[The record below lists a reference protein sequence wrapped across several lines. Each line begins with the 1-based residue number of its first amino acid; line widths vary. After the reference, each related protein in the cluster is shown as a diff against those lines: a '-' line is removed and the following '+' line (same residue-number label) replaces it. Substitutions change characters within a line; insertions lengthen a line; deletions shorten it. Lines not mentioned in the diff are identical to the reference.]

1 MRRKMGTTQPIRNKE
16 TIEVIK
22 KYFKENNV
30 RNYLLFV
37 LGINTALRISD
48 ILKLKWKDIYDFKN
62 DEIKSHIALVEQ
74 KTGKETLVAINQ
86 SVKAA
91 LETFRNTNKVRPDEF
106 IFRSRKGENKPIGRT
121 RAYTIFADAA
131 KSLNIEKFSCHSLR
145 KTFGYH
151 AWKKNQNP
159 VLLMEVY
166 NHSSFAITRKYLGIL
181 QEDKDSVFLSILL

>member
-1 MRRKMGTTQPIRNKE
+1 MTGW
-16 TIEVIK
+16 K
-22 KYFKENNV
+22 K
-30 RNYLLFV
+30 
-37 LGINTALRISD
+37 NTALSLLSVSTISCTFLP
-48 ILKLKWKDIYDFKN
+48 ITTMY
-62 DEIKSHIALVEQ
+62 AAVARCY
-74 KTGKETLVAINQ
+74 KETLVAINQ

-91 LETFRNTNKVRPDEF
+91 LETFKNTNKVRPDEF

-181 QEDKDSVFLSILL
+181 QEDKDSVFLSVLL